1 MEEQNVNEEVNNATS
16 EFTPVTEKK
25 ENLPTKVSVWTKIKN
40 FFCQDVEVTSKN
52 PKTQEGIKKFDNFL
66 SQEIDM
72 GQKLETGKGFK
83 NFWLQKVGK
92 SAK

>member
-1 MEEQNVNEEVNNATS
+1 MDKN
-16 EFTPVTEKK
+16 KK
-25 ENLPTKVSVWTKIKN
+25 L
-40 FFCQDVEVTSKN
+40 FCQDVEVTSKN